1 MAISKRHDR
10 WSGAALVAVALL
22 ALSGCGNRVLDAGV
36 IGSVTGDGPPPDA
49 PTPVRGLSGE
59 KTTYPN
65 LATVPARPTDVPSV
79 AQREK
84 DVTALEQERAQARAT
99 AKALEDK
106 YKPTTIPPAPKVTPG
121 KSG

>member
-1 MAISKRHDR
+1 MAIRKRHGW
-10 WSGAALVAVALL
+10 WSGAALVTVALL
-22 ALSGCGNRVLDAGV
+22 ALSGCSNRTLDTGV
-36 IGSVTGDGPPPDA
+36 VGSVFGDGLPPDA

-59 KTTYPN
+59 KKTYPN
-65 LATVPARPTDVPSV
+65 LATVPARPTDVPTV

-84 DVTALEQERAQARAT
+84 DVTALEQERAQARST

-106 YKPTTIPPAPKVTPG
+106 YKPVAVPPKPKVTPG

>member
-1 MAISKRHDR
+1 MAIRKGYRG
-10 WSGAALVAVALL
+10 WSGAAVVMAALV
-22 ALSGCGNRVLDAGV
+22 ALSGCSNRVLDAGL
-36 IGSVTGDGPPPDA
+36 IDSVTGSGPPPDA

-65 LATVPARPTDVPSV
+65 LATVPGRPTDVPSV

-106 YKPTTIPPAPKVTPG
+106 YKPVAVPPKPKVTPG